1 MNMCGE
7 MCKYTKEYVLDL
19 KLQLKILYFCST
31 FLKCFNLNQ
40 NMFNFHL
47 ELFIRKKTYM
57 FSCFKEL
64 RNLNTDLK
72 NL

>member
-19 KLQLKILYFCST
+19 KLQLKILYRCST

-40 NMFNFHL
+40 
-47 ELFIRKKTYM
+47 KPV
-57 FSCFKEL
+57 
-64 RNLNTDLK
+64 
-72 NL
+72 